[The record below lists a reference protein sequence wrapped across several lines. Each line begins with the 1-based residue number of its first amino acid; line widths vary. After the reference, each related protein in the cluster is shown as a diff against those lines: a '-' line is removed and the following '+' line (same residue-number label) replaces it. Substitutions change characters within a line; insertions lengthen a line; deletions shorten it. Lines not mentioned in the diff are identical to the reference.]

1 MLDYK
6 LIFGRENK
14 NFQKKR
20 KNFLFVFNSGKFE
33 ADGGW
38 KFNQLVIRPILY

>member
-6 LIFGRENK
+6 LIFGREMK
-14 NFQKKR
+14 ISKKKEKR
-20 KNFLFVFNSGKFE
+20 LFVLRSGKFE